1 MYRLFVLAAAMLLV
15 SMFVFVGVCSQ
26 SILYEY
32 SVLAGL
38 RSVTVYRNGN
48 YLFLAAWNSSAAPFG
63 LLVYN
68 LNTSSSGVVMVCS
81 DAGFIVSGDRVY
93 AICGKDLYRD
103 DGVKIYSFYV
113 MPYFTF
119 FDVYSNRLIAAV
131 NFGFGSELFVVDV
144 NARTASSY
152 SFVNWFIYGFG
163 SNRNYYYTIQFNG
176 ASWWVVAY
184 SRDFSRVV
192 RNVSIPVPLAAN
204 TGLAR
209 YSAFGVNDLAVVVLF
224 NGYTVVYD
232 VNLNVVKNVSMSF
245 VRVESTVYHFYGYT
259 SDGRVYVISPTGYVY
274 DVGVNGLTYNSMV
287 GSYLYRSDLGVV
299 YNDSGKL
306 YIVRSPNDVAITTV
320 TSTVTA
326 ALPVY
331 YTRTRTVTTTMYAF
345 APETPVAVVIFFA
358 LLIIV
363 AAVFFILRKR

>member
-1 MYRLFVLAAAMLLV
+1 MNRLFVLAAAMLLV

-48 YLFLAAWNSSAAPFG
+48 YLFLAAWNSSTAPFG

-68 LNTSSSGVVMVCS
+68 LNTSSSSIVVVCS
-81 DAGFIVSGDRVY
+81 DAGFIVSGDRAY
-93 AICGKDLYRD
+93 AVCGKDLYRD

-113 MPYFTF
+113 KPYFTF

-163 SNRNYYYTIQFNG
+163 SNRNYYYTVQYNG
-176 ASWWVVAY
+176 ASWWLVAY
-184 SRDFSRVV
+184 SLDFSRIV
-192 RNVSIPVPLAAN
+192 RNVSIPEPLAAN
-204 TGLAR
+204 TVSR
-209 YSAFGVNDLAVVVLF
+209 YSAFGVNDLAVIVLF
-224 NGYTVVYD
+224 DGYTVVYD

-245 VRVESTVYHFYGYT
+245 VRVESNVYHFYGYT

-274 DVGVNGLTYNSMV
+274 DVGVNGYVYNSMV

-306 YIVRSPNDVAITTV
+306 YIVKPTNDIAITTV
-320 TSTVTA
+320 TSTVTIV
-326 ALPVY
+326 LPVY
-331 YTRTRTVTTTMYAF
+331 RTTTITSVTSVYAF
-345 APETPVAVVIFFA
+345 APETPIAVVIFFA

-363 AAVFFILRKR
+363 AAVFFIFRKR